1 MMPKKKAIG
10 IVAEVGVEESAHPTN
25 HKTYKQPN
33 PLDPQDPRDPPGQ
46 QEPSKHPENIM
57 GKS

>member
-33 PLDPQDPRDPPGQ
+33 PLDPEDPRDPPGQ